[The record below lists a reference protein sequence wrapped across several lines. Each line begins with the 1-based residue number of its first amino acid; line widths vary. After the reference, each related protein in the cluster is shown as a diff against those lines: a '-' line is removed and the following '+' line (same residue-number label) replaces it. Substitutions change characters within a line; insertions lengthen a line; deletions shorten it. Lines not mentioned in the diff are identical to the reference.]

1 MNRELVGKV
10 YPSQTFLVTTEAMMK
25 YARAYNEDNPWFL
38 DEGRPGG
45 IIAPPMFGV
54 VVSWFAVGSV
64 VADPDLRV
72 DLLHLLHSEQDM
84 QFFRPIQPGDMITSQ
99 GKVLSIGEKAAGET
113 LVVEVNCRNRREEEV
128 QKILFTVFIRG
139 KRNRKKREEKPA
151 EETPVGEPLLRVSQA
166 IDQDQTY
173 RYAEASGDHN
183 PIHVDENVARMAGL
197 SGIIVH
203 GLCAMAF
210 TSKIIIDRLCGNDPR
225 RLRRLRVRFSRPVFP
240 GQTITTYVWER
251 SLRGGLRVYAYE
263 TYNPEGQA
271 VIRDGIA
278 EIDDSEPAVPI

>member
-1 MNRELVGKV
+1 
-10 YPSQTFLVTTEAMMK
+10 MK

-38 DEGRPGG
+38 DESRPGG

-72 DLLHLLHSEQDM
+72 DLLHLLHSGQDM
-84 QFFRPIQPGDMITSQ
+84 HFFCPVQPGDMITSQ

-113 LVVEVNCRNRREEEV
+113 LVVEVSCRNQKEEEV
-128 QKILFTVFIRG
+128 QKILFTAFIRG
-139 KRNRKKREEKPA
+139 KRSREKQEEKPA

-173 RYAEASGDHN
+173 RYAEVSGDHN
-183 PIHVDENVARMAGL
+183 PIHVDENVARMVGL

-203 GLCAMAF
+203 GLCTMAF
-210 TSKIIIDRLCGNDPR
+210 TSKVIIDRLCGGDPR
-225 RLRRLRVRFSRPVFP
+225 RLKRLWVRFSRPVFP
-240 GQTITTYVWER
+240 GQTVTTHVWER
-251 SLRGGLRVYAYE
+251 SLRGRLSVYAYE

-278 EIDDSEPAVPI
+278 EIGDSEPATPIQKGASSSSVGGLSSGGGL